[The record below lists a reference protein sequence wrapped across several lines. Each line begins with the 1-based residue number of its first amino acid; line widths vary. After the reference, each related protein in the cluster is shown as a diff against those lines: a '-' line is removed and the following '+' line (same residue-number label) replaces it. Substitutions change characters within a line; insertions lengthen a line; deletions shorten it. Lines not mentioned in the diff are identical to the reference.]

1 MNKERRG
8 PPETNE
14 EIAIAC
20 NKAID
25 EVKRKFPGGPVPGT
39 KKDEW
44 FEVRI
49 NGNMIWPPDRATV
62 TEYDVRH
69 AHFEYLD
76 AYHRWVVGR
85 GLTLRQAQDAYV
97 NVQAKGEALLWI
109 FRYYVQ
115 DQNALVFA
123 AAKEKFEKSTKA
135 EIAA

>member
-1 MNKERRG
+1 MPKERRG

-20 NKAID
+20 NKAI
-25 EVKRKFPGGPVPGT
+25 EAVKRKFPGGPVPGT

-49 NGNMIWPPDRATV
+49 NGNMIWPPERDVV
-62 TEYDVRH
+62 TEQDVRD
-69 AHFEYLD
+69 AHFEYIVAFDLWRTGKD
-76 AYHRWVVGR
+76 
-85 GLTLRQAQDAYV
+85 LTLRQAQDAYIE
-97 NVQAKGEALLWI
+97 VQAKGEALLWI

-123 AAKEKFEKSTKA
+123 AAKEKFEKPTKA